1 MVSII
6 TKWLLIFVRGPSIR
20 STSSSPLTSA
30 VLRASSEDIRI
41 FGEAFPRRLTYFWFS
56 ETRLNRNKILIK
68 YKISRNLKS
77 PQKPECGPP
86 LSWRVY
92 CIKLQGMVMSS
103 EGCQG
108 VNFSPQTDQSLPKYL
123 LEKWDPPPSCVT
135 RPRLHN
141 NGPTVLTL
149 ILSRGDWREINLIL
163 FVNYWL
169 CVRWQTFNGE

>member
-1 MVSII
+1 M
-6 TKWLLIFVRGPSIR
+6 RGFH
-20 STSSSPLTSA
+20 
-30 VLRASSEDIRI
+30 EEIRI
-41 FGEAFPRRLTYFWFS
+41 FEEAFSCWLTYFWFS
-56 ETRLNRNKILIK
+56 ERVLNRNQILIK
-68 YKISRNLKS
+68 YKISSKQKS
-77 PQKPECGPP
+77 ADWPELRDHPCP
-86 LSWRVY
+86 SRVY

-169 CVRWQTFNGE
+169 CVEPVEVTNTVATITNTIIDYSPVRVSNSGSIRVAAW

>member
-77 PQKPECGPP
+77 PQKREFGPP

-92 CIKLQGMVMSS
+92 CIKLQGMVMSCRSLSWRKFLSS
-103 EGCQG
+103 EPSVITQVFTWKMRPTAQLCNEAETSQQRTDCLDINTVTGRLERNQFDLVCQ
-108 VNFSPQTDQSLPKYL
+108 L
-123 LEKWDPPPSCVT
+123 
-135 RPRLHN
+135 
-141 NGPTVLTL
+141 LTL
-149 ILSRGDWREINLIL
+149 CEVTNI
-163 FVNYWL
+163 
-169 CVRWQTFNGE
+169 